1 MKKTPQKEPVNESPA
16 IQIEEPL
23 RREKVVKF
31 KEKSQFQLRKEI
43 LKRKVAAC
51 GGIDKL
57 ERQDLTMF
65 DLIYFNPSEPGK
77 E

>member
-1 MKKTPQKEPVNESPA
+1 LILGRTNKRIA
-16 IQIEEPL
+16 F
-23 RREKVVKF
+23 RRLYTFRALKLDHI
-31 KEKSQFQLRKEI
+31 SDTSWI